1 MRSDKAAYLHLL
13 VVALGLVLAPSLYAQ
28 GYRIAPVPDWVKSV
42 QPLPDDQADQ
52 QNNSNGMRYLL
63 VDEQWQVS
71 EDRQSH
77 YARIA
82 SKALNSS
89 GVEVGAPV
97 QGELICLAFY
107 TVIWSLYFMKS
118 KRVKATFTRRRKNTA
133 PTQDETAA
141 RRDAIPQETG

>member
-52 QNNSNGMRYLL
+52 QNNSNGMSYLL

-89 GVEVGAPV
+89 GVEVGAPDPGGTHASGV
-97 QGELICLAFY
+97 LHRYLVPVLHEVE
-107 TVIWSLYFMKS
+107 TS
-118 KRVKATFTRRRKNTA
+118 KGNIHPPAEKHG
-133 PTQDETAA
+133 P
-141 RRDAIPQETG
+141 DAG